1 MLIKKYSIIILF
13 FLLLHSCGYSP
24 IYSKNQKIDFFIESI
39 ELVGDEE
46 LKNFININLNN
57 YLLKNNS
64 KAFKIYGS
72 IDYQKKSMSKNITGE
87 IEEYNLV
94 AEALFTIEIKDNK
107 KIFRINEKNIMN
119 NFTDEFEELRYEAI
133 IKQNMAKSIT
143 SKLLLQLS
151 KFNAN

>member
-72 IDYQKKSMSKNITGE
+72 INYQKNSISKNITGE
-87 IEEYNLV
+87 IDEYNLV

-107 KIFRINEKNIMN
+107 KILRINEKNIMN
-119 NFTDEFEELRYEAI
+119 NFTDEFEELRYETI

>member
-72 IDYQKKSMSKNITGE
+72 INYQKNSISKNITGE

-94 AEALFTIEIKDNK
+94 AEALFTIGIKDNK
-107 KIFRINEKNIMN
+107 KILRINEKNIMN

>member
-72 IDYQKKSMSKNITGE
+72 INYQKNSISKNITGE

-107 KIFRINEKNIMN
+107 KILRINEKNIMN

>member
-24 IYSKNQKIDFFIESI
+24 IYSKNQKIDFFIETI
-39 ELVGDEE
+39 ELVGDNE

-57 YLLKNNS
+57 YSLKNNS

-72 IDYQKKSMSKNITGE
+72 INYQKNSISKNITGE
-87 IEEYNLV
+87 IDEYNLV

-107 KIFRINEKNIMN
+107 KILRINEKNIMN

>member
-1 MLIKKYSIIILF
+1 MLIKKYYIIILF

-39 ELVGDEE
+39 ELVGDNE

-57 YLLKNNS
+57 YSLKNNS

-72 IDYQKKSMSKNITGE
+72 INYQKNSISKNITGE
-87 IEEYNLV
+87 IDEYNLV

-107 KIFRINEKNIMN
+107 KILRINEKNIMN
-119 NFTDEFEELRYEAI
+119 NFTDEFEELRYETI

>member
-24 IYSKNQKIDFFIESI
+24 IYSKNQKIDFFIETI
-39 ELVGDEE
+39 ELVGDNE

-57 YLLKNNS
+57 YSLKNNS

-72 IDYQKKSMSKNITGE
+72 INYQKNSISKNITGE
-87 IEEYNLV
+87 INEYSLV

-107 KIFRINEKNIMN
+107 KILRINEKNIMN
-119 NFTDEFEELRYEAI
+119 NFTDEFEELRYETI

>member
-39 ELVGDEE
+39 ELVGDNE

-57 YLLKNNS
+57 YSLKNNS

-72 IDYQKKSMSKNITGE
+72 INYQKNPISKKITGE
-87 IEEYNLV
+87 IDEYNLV

-107 KIFRINEKNIMN
+107 KILRINEKNIMN
-119 NFTDEFEELRYEAI
+119 NFTDEFEELRYETI

>member
-24 IYSKNQKIDFFIESI
+24 IYSKNQKIDFFIETI
-39 ELVGDEE
+39 ELVGDNE
-46 LKNFININLNN
+46 LNNFININLNN
-57 YLLKNNS
+57 YSLKNNS

-72 IDYQKKSMSKNITGE
+72 INYQKNSISKNITGE
-87 IEEYNLV
+87 IDEYNLV

-107 KIFRINEKNIMN
+107 KILRINEKNIMN
-119 NFTDEFEELRYEAI
+119 NFTDEFEELRYETI

>member
-24 IYSKNQKIDFFIESI
+24 IYSKNQKIDFFIETI
-39 ELVGDEE
+39 ELVGDNE

-57 YLLKNNS
+57 YSLKNNS

-72 IDYQKKSMSKNITGE
+72 INYQKNSISKNITGE
-87 IEEYNLV
+87 IDEYNLV

-107 KIFRINEKNIMN
+107 KILRINEKNIMN
-119 NFTDEFEELRYEAI
+119 NFTDEFEELRYETI